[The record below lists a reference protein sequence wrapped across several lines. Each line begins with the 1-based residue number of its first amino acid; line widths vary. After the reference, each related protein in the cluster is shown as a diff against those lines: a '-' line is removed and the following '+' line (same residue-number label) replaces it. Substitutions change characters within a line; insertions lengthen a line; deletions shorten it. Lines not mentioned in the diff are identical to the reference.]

1 MDLNQSKL
9 TKDEWNSIETPVS
22 HEEKEILK
30 LISDGYDN
38 VNIKYNNNQ
47 SLLSIIKIDNNEEIE
62 AYLYINYFEDSLK
75 KTIISYEKKTGT
87 FENIIELPII
97 SQKTMKKMK
106 KADVIRLQNV
116 ESTVQKFREKI
127 LEFVQIDLCKHM
139 LESLSDR
146 SNSKILKKPDTTST
160 STSSSTKNYIFCVY
174 TLIQMNRASISN
186 VNQYVKTVVD
196 SCIAH
201 VLQNIDTKD
210 FIYQTPE
217 IIEKN
222 TDILKYEDRQLFN
235 HQKQLFTTIKLNT
248 PTPMLILYTAPT
260 GTGKTLSPIGLT
272 QQFKVIFVCV
282 ARHVGLALA
291 KSAIS
296 VEKKIAFAFGCETAS
311 DIRLHNYSAIDYI
324 RHKKSGAIAKI
335 DNSVGNNVEMIICDV
350 KSYLVAMRYMLA
362 FNNERDIITYW
373 DEPTITM
380 DYDNH
385 ELHGIIHENWV
396 QNKISKMVLS
406 CATLPKEE
414 EIRETIMDF
423 RSRFDNAEIFTIKS
437 YDCRKT
443 ISLTNKNGYCVLP
456 HLLFSEYSE
465 VRQSVH
471 HCEENKSLLRY
482 FDLGEV
488 VLFLKYVNDNEW
500 IDSEYSIDSYFGN
513 DIANISMDSVKSYYL
528 EVLKHICAD
537 KWKHIYDH
545 LKMTQLPKFGKQ
557 GIQKSKSVETAMPT
571 KAFGGNPLTR
581 TASMSVYPGS
591 NSSNIQQL
599 QNSIIQPVNAS
610 KGILLTTED
619 AHTLTDG
626 PTLFLVEDVEKIAK
640 FYIQQS
646 KIPDKIFN
654 GLLEKMEK
662 NLAVQ
667 RQIDALQ
674 RTLED
679 KLGKEIEKSKKMERE
694 QFNGET
700 HKVMNE
706 IARLKEQF
714 SNVSL
719 DSLYIPNTK
728 QHQQL
733 WIPGSEI
740 VENAFVPNIDEDTV
754 KEIMTLTIDN
764 SMKMLLLMGI
774 GVFSNNPY
782 VPYMEIMKRL
792 AYSQQLY
799 MIVAS
804 SDYIY
809 GTNYQFCHGYLGK
822 DLTLMTQQK
831 IIQSLGR
838 IGRNN
843 IQQEYSVRF
852 RDDGMVAGLFLPP
865 GENREAQ
872 KMTVLF
878 CE

>member
-22 HEEKEILK
+22 NDEKQILK
-30 LISDGYDN
+30 LISDGYGDVN
-38 VNIKYNNNQ
+38 VKYNNNL
-47 SLLSIIKIDNNEEIE
+47 SLLSIVKIEYTEEIE
-62 AYLYINYFEDSLK
+62 AYLYINYFEEIIK
-75 KTIISYEKKTGT
+75 KTIIKYEKKTGT
-87 FENIIELPII
+87 TENIIELPLI
-97 SQKTMKKMK
+97 SQKTIKKLK
-106 KADVIRLQNV
+106 KADIIRLQNV
-116 ESTVQKFREKI
+116 ENTVQKFRDKI
-127 LEFVQIDLCKHM
+127 VEFVQIDLCQQM
-139 LESLSDR
+139 LESLGER
-146 SNSKILKKPDTTST
+146 TKIDVSATPPPQ
-160 STSSSTKNYIFCVY
+160 KNYISCVY
-174 TLIQMNRASISN
+174 TLIQMKRATIN
-186 VNQYVKTVVD
+186 HKNQYVQQVVEN
-196 SCIAH
+196 CINH

-217 IIEKN
+217 IIERN
-222 TDILKYEDRQLFN
+222 ADILKYEDRQLFN
-235 HQKQLFTTIKLNT
+235 HQKQLFSILKRNTDQSKLV
-248 PTPMLILYTAPT
+248 LYTAPT

-311 DIRLHNYSAIDYI
+311 DIRLHNYAAIDYV
-324 RHKKSGAIAKI
+324 RHRKSGAIAKI

-362 FNNERDIITYW
+362 FNQEPEIITYW

-385 ELHGIIHENWV
+385 VLHQIIHENWI
-396 QNKISKMVLS
+396 QNRISKMVLS

-414 EIRETIMDF
+414 EICDTIMDF
-423 RSRFDNAEIFTIKS
+423 RSRFENAEIFTIKS

-456 HLLFSEYSE
+456 HLLFPDYSTLL
-465 VRQSVH
+465 QSVR

-488 VLFLKYVNDNEW
+488 VRFLKYVNDSGWVDE
-500 IDSEYSIDSYFGN
+500 EYNIDSYFGT
-513 DIANISMDSVKSYYL
+513 DIASISMDSVKTYYL
-528 EVLKHICAD
+528 EVLKHVAAESWP
-537 KWKHIYDH
+537 KIYDD
-545 LKMTQLPKFGKQ
+545 LKTSQRPKFGKA
-557 GIQKSKSVETAMPT
+557 GIQKSKSMEATT
-571 KAFGGNPLTR
+571 NTGKGGGTVLTR
-581 TASMSVYPGS
+581 MASVSATNLGQGTGKGPGPVPGPV
-591 NSSNIQQL
+591 Q
-599 QNSIIQPVNAS
+599 VNAS

-619 AHTLTDG
+619 AYTLTDG

-646 KIPDKIFN
+646 KIPEKVFSN
-654 GLLEKMEK
+654 LLEKMDK

-667 RQIDALQ
+667 REIDAQQ

-679 KLGKEIEKSKKMERE
+679 KLGKEIDKSKKMERE

-714 SNVSL
+714 NNICL
-719 DSLYIPNTK
+719 EPLYIPNTK

-733 WIPGSEI
+733 WIPGGEI
-740 VENAFVPNIDEDTV
+740 VANAFVPDIDEDTV
-754 KEIMTLTIDN
+754 KDIMRLNIDN

-774 GVFSNNPY
+774 GVFANNPH

-792 AYSQQLY
+792 AYNQQLY
-799 MIVAS
+799 MIVGS

-809 GTNYQFCHGYLGK
+809 GTNYQFCHGFLGK

-852 RDDGMVAGLFLPP
+852 RDDTMLAGLFLMP
-865 GENREAQ
+865 GENKEAQ
-872 KMTVLF
+872 KMSVLF

>member
-22 HEEKEILK
+22 NDEKQILK
-30 LISDGYDN
+30 LISDGFGDVN
-38 VNIKYNNNQ
+38 VKYNNNL
-47 SLLSIIKIDNNEEIE
+47 SLLSIVKIEYTEEIE
-62 AYLYINYFEDSLK
+62 AYLYINYFEETIK
-75 KTIISYEKKTGT
+75 KTIIKYEKKTGT
-87 FENIIELPII
+87 TENIIELPLI
-97 SQKTMKKMK
+97 SQKTIKKLK
-106 KADVIRLQNV
+106 KADIIRLQNV
-116 ESTVQKFREKI
+116 ENTVQKFRDKI
-127 LEFVQIDLCKHM
+127 VEFVQIDLCQQM
-139 LESLSDR
+139 LESLGER
-146 SNSKILKKPDTTST
+146 TKIDVSATKPPQ
-160 STSSSTKNYIFCVY
+160 KNYISCVY
-174 TLIQMNRASISN
+174 TLIQMKRATIN
-186 VNQYVKTVVD
+186 HKNQYVQQVVEN
-196 SCIAH
+196 CINH

-217 IIEKN
+217 IIERN
-222 TDILKYEDRQLFN
+222 ADILKYEDRQLFN
-235 HQKQLFTTIKLNT
+235 HQKQLFSILKQNTDQAKLV
-248 PTPMLILYTAPT
+248 LYTAPT

-311 DIRLHNYSAIDYI
+311 DIRLHNYAAIDYV

-362 FNNERDIITYW
+362 FNQEPEIITYW

-385 ELHGIIHENWV
+385 DLHQIIHENWI
-396 QNKISKMVLS
+396 QNRISKMVLS

-414 EIRETIMDF
+414 EICDTIMDF
-423 RSRFDNAEIFTIKS
+423 RSRFENAEIFTIKS

-456 HLLFSEYSE
+456 HLLFAEYSE
-465 VRQSVH
+465 VRQSVR

-488 VLFLKYVNDNEW
+488 VRFLKYVNDSGWVDE
-500 IDSEYSIDSYFGN
+500 EYNIDSYFGT
-513 DIANISMDSVKSYYL
+513 DIASISMDSVKTYYL
-528 EVLKHICAD
+528 EVLKHVLAESWP
-537 KWKHIYDH
+537 KIYDD
-545 LKMTQLPKFGKQ
+545 LKTSQRPKFGKA
-557 GIQKSKSVETAMPT
+557 GIQKSKSMEATSHAGRGAGTV
-571 KAFGGNPLTR
+571 LTR
-581 TASMSVYPGS
+581 MASVSATNLGQGTGKGPGPGPVPT
-591 NSSNIQQL
+591 Q
-599 QNSIIQPVNAS
+599 QPVNAS

-619 AHTLTDG
+619 AYTLTDG

-646 KIPDKIFN
+646 KIPEKVFSN
-654 GLLEKMEK
+654 LLEKMDK

-667 RQIDALQ
+667 REIDGLQ

-679 KLGKEIEKSKKMERE
+679 KLGKEIDKSKKMERE

-714 SNVSL
+714 NNICL
-719 DSLYIPNTK
+719 EPLYIPNTK

-733 WIPGSEI
+733 WIPGGEI
-740 VENAFVPNIDEDTV
+740 VANAFVPDIDEDTV
-754 KEIMTLTIDN
+754 KDIMRLNIDN

-774 GVFSNNPY
+774 GVFANNPH

-792 AYSQQLY
+792 AYNQQLY
-799 MIVAS
+799 MIVGS

-809 GTNYQFCHGYLGK
+809 GTNYQFCHGFLGK

-852 RDDGMVAGLFLPP
+852 RDDTMLAGLFLMP
-865 GENREAQ
+865 GENKEAQ
-872 KMTVLF
+872 KMSVLF

>member
-22 HEEKEILK
+22 NDEKQILK
-30 LISDGYDN
+30 LISDGYGDVN
-38 VNIKYNNNQ
+38 VKYNNNL
-47 SLLSIIKIDNNEEIE
+47 SLLSIVKIDYNEEIE
-62 AYLYINYFEDSLK
+62 AYLYVNYFEETIK
-75 KTIISYEKKTGT
+75 KTIIKYEKRTGT
-87 FENIIELPII
+87 TENIIELPVI
-97 SQKTMKKMK
+97 SQKTIKKMK
-106 KADVIRLQNV
+106 KGDIIRLQNV
-116 ESTVQKFREKI
+116 ESTVQRFREKI
-127 LEFVQIDLCKHM
+127 LEFVQIDICKQM
-139 LESLSDR
+139 LESLGER
-146 SNSKILKKPDTTST
+146 TKIDISATKSHQ
-160 STSSSTKNYIFCVY
+160 KNYISCVY
-174 TLIQMNRASISN
+174 TLIQMKRATIN
-186 VNQYVKTVVD
+186 HKNQYVQIVVD
-196 SCIAH
+196 NCINH
-201 VLQNIDTKD
+201 ILQNIDTKD

-217 IIEKN
+217 IIERN
-222 TDILKYEDRQLFN
+222 ADILKYEDRQLFN
-235 HQKQLFTTIKLNT
+235 HQKQLFSILKRKPDQAKLV
-248 PTPMLILYTAPT
+248 LYTAPT

-291 KSAIS
+291 KAAIS

-311 DIRLHNYSAIDYI
+311 DIRLHNYAAIDFV
-324 RHKKSGAIAKI
+324 RNKKSGAIAKI

-362 FNNERDIITYW
+362 FNTEPEIITYW

-380 DYDNH
+380 DYENH
-385 ELHGIIHENWV
+385 DLHQVIHENWI
-396 QNKISKMVLS
+396 QNRISKVVLS

-414 EIRETIMDF
+414 EICDTIMDF
-423 RSRFDNAEIFTIKS
+423 RARFENAEIFTIKS

-456 HLLFSEYSE
+456 HLLFAEYSE
-465 VRQSVH
+465 IRQSVR

-488 VLFLKYVNDNEW
+488 VRFLKYVNDNDLVDE
-500 IDSEYSIDSYFGN
+500 EYNIDSYFGT
-513 DIANISMDSVKSYYL
+513 DIASISMDSVKTYYL
-528 EVLKHICAD
+528 EVLKHVFAES
-537 KWKHIYDH
+537 WPNIYDD
-545 LKMTQLPKFGKQ
+545 LKTSQRPKFGKA
-557 GIQKSKSVETAMPT
+557 GIQKSKSMDTTTNTGKGV
-571 KAFGGNPLTR
+571 NVLTR
-581 TASMSVYPGS
+581 MASVSATSLGQGSVKGPGPGPGPVPP
-591 NSSNIQQL
+591 
-599 QNSIIQPVNAS
+599 QPVNAS

-619 AHTLTDG
+619 AYTLTDG

-646 KIPDKIFN
+646 KIPEKVFT
-654 GLLEKMEK
+654 GLLEKMDK

-667 RQIDALQ
+667 REIDGLQ
-674 RTLED
+674 RTMED
-679 KLGKEIEKSKKMERE
+679 KLGKEIDKSKKMERE

-714 SNVSL
+714 NNICL
-719 DSLYIPNTK
+719 ESLYVPNTK

-733 WIPGSEI
+733 WIPGNEI
-740 VENAFVPNIDEDTV
+740 VENAFVPDIDENTV
-754 KEIMTLTIDN
+754 KDIMRLNIDN

-774 GVFSNNPY
+774 GVFANNPH

-792 AYSQQLY
+792 AYNQQLY
-799 MIVAS
+799 MIVGS

-809 GTNYQFCHGYLGK
+809 GTNYQFCHGFLGK

-852 RDDGMVAGLFLPP
+852 RDDTMLAGLFLRP
-865 GENREAQ
+865 GENKEAQ
-872 KMTVLF
+872 KMSVLF

>member
-22 HEEKEILK
+22 HDEKQILN
-30 LISDGYDN
+30 LISDGFDN
-38 VNIKYNNNQ
+38 VNVKYNNNQ
-47 SLLSIIKIDNNEEIE
+47 SLLSIVKIDYNEEIE
-62 AYLYINYFEDSLK
+62 AYLYTNYFEEPIK
-75 KTIISYEKKTGT
+75 NTIIKYEKKTGT
-87 FENIIELPII
+87 TENIIELPTI
-97 SQKTMKKMK
+97 SQKTIKKMK

-116 ESTVQKFREKI
+116 ESTVQRFREKI
-127 LEFVQIDLCKHM
+127 LEFVQIDICKQM
-139 LESLSDR
+139 LESLGDR
-146 SNSKILKKPDTTST
+146 TKIDQHCATKKIKAPPQ
-160 STSSSTKNYIFCVY
+160 KNYISCVY
-174 TLIQMNRASISN
+174 TLIQMKRATIN
-186 VNQYVKTVVD
+186 HKNQYVQMVVD
-196 SCIAH
+196 NCINH
-201 VLQNIDTKD
+201 VLQNIDTKE

-222 TDILKYEDRQLFN
+222 MDILKYEDRQLFN
-235 HQKQLFTTIKLNT
+235 HQKQLFTTIKHNI
-248 PTPMLILYTAPT
+248 PYPMLILYTAPT

-291 KSAIS
+291 KAAIS

-311 DIRLHNYSAIDYI
+311 DIRLHNYAAIDYV
-324 RHKKSGAIAKI
+324 RNKKSGAIAKI

-362 FNNERDIITYW
+362 FNREPDIITYW

-380 DYDNH
+380 DYENH
-385 ELHGIIHENWV
+385 ELHQIIHENWI

-414 EIRETIMDF
+414 EICDTIMDF
-423 RSRFDNAEIFTIKS
+423 RARFENAEVFTIKS

-456 HLLFSEYSE
+456 HLLFTEYSDI
-465 VRQSVH
+465 RQSVR

-488 VLFLKYVNDNEW
+488 VRFLQYINDNNLVDE
-500 IDSEYSIDSYFGN
+500 EYNIDSYFGT
-513 DIANISMDSVKSYYL
+513 DIASITMDSVKSYYL
-528 EVLKHICAD
+528 EVLKHVSVES
-537 KWKHIYDH
+537 WPQIYEH
-545 LKMTQLPKFGKQ
+545 LKTSQRPKFGKP
-557 GIQKSKSVETAMPT
+557 GIQKSKSMETT
-571 KAFGGNPLTR
+571 SKASHSGTVLTR
-581 TASMSVYPGS
+581 MASVSATNLGS
-591 NSSNIQQL
+591 GSGSGPMTPQ
-599 QNSIIQPVNAS
+599 QPVNAS

-646 KIPDKIFN
+646 KIPDKIFS

-667 RQIDALQ
+667 KEIDAQQ

-679 KLGKEIEKSKKMERE
+679 KLGKEIDKSKKMERE

-719 DSLYIPNTK
+719 EPLYIPNTK
-728 QHQQL
+728 HHQQL

-774 GVFSNNPY
+774 GVFANNPH

-792 AYSQQLY
+792 AYNQQLY

-809 GTNYQFCHGYLGK
+809 GTNYQFCHGFLGK

-852 RDDGMVAGLFLPP
+852 RDDTMLAGLFLMPS
-865 GENREAQ
+865 ENKEAQ
-872 KMTVLF
+872 KMSVLF